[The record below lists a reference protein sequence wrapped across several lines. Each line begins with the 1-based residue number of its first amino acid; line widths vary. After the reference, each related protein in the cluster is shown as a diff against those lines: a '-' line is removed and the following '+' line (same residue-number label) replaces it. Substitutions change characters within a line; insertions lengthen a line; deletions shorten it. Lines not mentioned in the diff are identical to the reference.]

1 MFYIEVPETYPRSY
15 QLVAELPPVPVGKR
29 WRGYA
34 FAQVDNAFVVHTRL
48 HGTHDK
54 PQPYALRGVDKSG
67 RLLVTA
73 LVETE
78 YDKIGSWHEVD
89 AEYTTEGYRFKRYTL
104 KPLAT
109 LIKLATTHARVR
121 VQVEKK
127 QAKLANR
134 AEKCGT
140 CPVCFGDYVVYGK
153 SPRMVHHG
161 YERPGIGYIVGDC
174 HGVDFPP
181 FEVSCE
187 GTKSFHER
195 LGGRLV
201 HVQGLLATV
210 DGRDEVSVQIGTKFI
225 NGHRLPNYKAIK
237 RGEDGFFAAIANL
250 RSSHESEIRG
260 LERTLVEYAKHIADW
275 APKQFPRVMKKRKS
289 KVS

>member
-1 MFYIEVPETYPRSY
+1 MFYIEVPETYPRTY
-15 QLVAELPPVPVGKR
+15 QLVAEPPVRTGKQ
-29 WRGYA
+29 WRGYS
-34 FAQVDNAFVVHTRL
+34 FAQVDNAFIVHSRM

-54 PQPYALRGVDKSG
+54 PQPYALRGVDKNG

-73 LVETE
+73 LVATAYEA
-78 YDKIGSWHEVD
+78 IGSWHEID
-89 AEYTTEGYRFKRYTL
+89 SEYTTEGYRFKRYAL

-109 LIKLATTHARVR
+109 LIKLASSTAKVKARVE
-121 VQVEKK
+121 VQM
-127 QAKLANR
+127 AKLADR
-134 AEKCGT
+134 AEKCGS

-225 NGHRLPNYKAIK
+225 NGHRLPNYKVIK
-237 RGEDGFFAAIANL
+237 RGEDGFDQAIENL
-250 RSSHESEIRG
+250 RSDYKREIEG
-260 LERTLVEYAKHIADW
+260 LKRTLVEYAKHIADW
-275 APKQFPRVMKKRKS
+275 KPQTFPRVMKKRGKAS
-289 KVS
+289 